1 MKTILT
7 NQKKKIALIFILLI
21 GVLGIILIPNRQE
34 TISSFTLDVNP
45 SIKISLDKD
54 DDVVSVEAINE
65 DAKKVLEG
73 YKVTDNDLEDVIEE
87 IVNRL
92 LLNGY
97 LVAGSN
103 ENTLLISGANEG
115 VNEIIDVTLDNKKV
129 TGNVYTQDDISDKE
143 IMDKASKYQVS
154 TGKMSI
160 IEKIVNNVSVT
171 YDELTKLSI
180 RDIIEYARANN
191 ISLDFIDDQIDDIE
205 DRLNKDIDHLDDI
218 DDYADDTNHSSVKPQ
233 QPSVDNNYRDDDDD
247 YDDDDRYDDDDDDR
261 YVDDDDDDRYDD
273 DDDDDRY
280 DDDDD
285 DDND

>member
-34 TISSFTLDVNP
+34 AISSFTLDVNP

-54 DDVVSVEAINE
+54 DDVVAVEAINE

-73 YKVTDNDLEDVIEE
+73 YKVTDTDLEDVIEE

-129 TGNVYTQDDISDKE
+129 TGNVYAQDDISDKE
-143 IMDKASKYQVS
+143 IVDKASKYQVS

-160 IEKIVNNVSVT
+160 IEKIVNNASVT

-218 DDYADDTNHSSVKPQ
+218 DDYEDDNNHSSGKPQ
-233 QPSVDNNYRDDDDD
+233 QPSVDNNYRDDDH
-247 YDDDDRYDDDDDDR
+247 YDDDDDDH
-261 YVDDDDDDRYDD
+261 YDDDLFDDDDDDHYDDDLFDD
-273 DDDDDRY
+273 DDDDHY
-280 DDDDD
+280 DDD

>member
-54 DDVVSVEAINE
+54 DDVVAVEAINE

-73 YKVTDNDLEDVIEE
+73 YKVTDTDLEDVIEE

-129 TGNVYTQDDISDKE
+129 TGNVYAQDEISDKE
-143 IMDKASKYQVS
+143 IVDKASKYQVS

-160 IEKIVNNVSVT
+160 IEKIINNASVT

-218 DDYADDTNHSSVKPQ
+218 DDYADDNNHSSVKPQ
-233 QPSVDNNYRDDDDD
+233 QPSVDNNYRDDDLF
-247 YDDDDRYDDDDDDR
+247 DDDDDDH
-261 YVDDDDDDRYDD
+261 YDDDDFFDDDDDDHY
-273 DDDDDRY
+273 
-280 DDDDD
+280 DDD

>member
-34 TISSFTLDVNP
+34 AISSFTLDVNP

-54 DDVVSVEAINE
+54 DDVVAVEAINE

-73 YKVTDNDLEDVIEE
+73 YKVTDTDLEDVIEE

-129 TGNVYTQDDISDKE
+129 TGNVYAQDDISDKE
-143 IMDKASKYQVS
+143 IVDKASKYQVS

-160 IEKIVNNVSVT
+160 IEKIVNNASVT

-218 DDYADDTNHSSVKPQ
+218 DDYEDDNNHSSGKPQ
-233 QPSVDNNYRDDDDD
+233 QPSVNNNYRDDDH
-247 YDDDDRYDDDDDDR
+247 YDDDDDDH
-261 YVDDDDDDRYDD
+261 YDDDLFDDDDDDHYDD
-273 DDDDDRY
+273 DLF
-280 DDDDD
+280 DDDD